1 MAAQAFVLPPEPS
14 DREQIAAN
22 LHAFVMKALPG
33 KRLKVTVEESRKERS
48 SQQCRYLNGVVY
60 KLLGDATGYER
71 DDISEY
77 LCGSY
82 FGWKDK
88 RMPGQRIAQVPIRT
102 TTTDAD
108 GKRAVLSKQEFAEY
122 VDFVQRFGAK
132 HGVFIPDPEA

>member
-1 MAAQAFVLPPEPS
+1 MTPQSFTLPPS
-14 DREQIAAN
+14 LADRDRIAAN
-22 LHAFVMKALPG
+22 LLAFVKSCTPG
-33 KRLKVTVEESRKERS
+33 KAVRVTVQPIRKERS
-48 SQQCRYLNGVVY
+48 SQQCRYLNGVAY

-77 LCGSY
+77 LCGAF

-88 RMPGQRIAQVPIRT
+88 RVPGQRVVQVPIRT

-132 HGVFIPDPEA
+132 HGVFIPDPE